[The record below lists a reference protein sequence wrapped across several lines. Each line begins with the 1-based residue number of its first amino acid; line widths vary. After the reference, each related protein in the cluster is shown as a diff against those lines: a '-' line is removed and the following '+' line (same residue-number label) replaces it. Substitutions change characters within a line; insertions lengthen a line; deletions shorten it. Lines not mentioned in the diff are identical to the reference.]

1 MKLERTLFPLPFT
14 TRSSLACSTSLGPAH
29 VAGLNEP
36 KRVVDAQ
43 RRQNANVTFGEHL
56 HGARAPLDSES
67 SDDRRGS
74 SAAQAAGRVERIDAE
89 ELVDQA
95 ARDAKHG
102 RAAILTLRVE
112 LERANFR
119 IVVAHLR

>member
-1 MKLERTLFPLPFT
+1 MVSQQFHETIFQTLE
-14 TRSSLACSTSLGPAH
+14 
-29 VAGLNEP
+29 
-36 KRVVDAQ
+36 
-43 RRQNANVTFGEHL
+43 TFGEHL
-56 HGARAPLDSES
+56 DRARAALDRKS
-67 SDDRRGS
+67 SDDRRRR
-74 SAAQAAGRVERIDAE
+74 SAAQPAGRVERVHPE

>member
-1 MKLERTLFPLPFT
+1 MIDKTMLQSERIETNESLKSRAPL
-14 TRSSLACSTSLGPAH
+14 R
-29 VAGLNEP
+29 
-36 KRVVDAQ
+36 
-43 RRQNANVTFGEHL
+43 EHL
-56 HGARAPLDSES
+56 HGARAALNSES
-67 SDDRRGS
+67 RDDRRRR
-74 SAAQAAGRVERIDAE
+74 SAAKATGRVERIDAE

-119 IVVAHLR
+119 IVVAHLRSKVMCHGDGCRARNPAALTSSYMF

>member
-1 MKLERTLFPLPFT
+1 MGVFNTERSWSNYMFILNYLAIDSFFETVVYSYRNMNSHLKTFLFDKI
-14 TRSSLACSTSLGPAH
+14 
-29 VAGLNEP
+29 V
-36 KRVVDAQ
+36 
-43 RRQNANVTFGEHL
+43 RQSAI
-56 HGARAPLDSES
+56 APPT
-67 SDDRRGS
+67 
-74 SAAQAAGRVERIDAE
+74 AGRVERIDAE